1 MGGIFLNL
9 KTRDE
14 IKNEYW
20 MKFLKSGRIE
30 DYIMYNKYNKDDNI
44 ELAELGVLNDNSEQR
59 KNRRDCNQ
67 N

>member
-1 MGGIFLNL
+1 MNL

>member
-1 MGGIFLNL
+1 MNL
-9 KTRDE
+9 KTREE

-30 DYIMYNKYNKDDNI
+30 DYIMYNKYNKDNSV
-44 ELAELGVLNDNSEQR
+44 EFAEIGVTDDNSKQEES
-59 KNRRDCNQ
+59 RRHCSQ

>member
-1 MGGIFLNL
+1 MNL
-9 KTRDE
+9 KTREE

-30 DYIMYNKYNKDDNI
+30 DYIMYNKYNKDSSV
-44 ELAELGVLNDNSEQR
+44 EFAEIGVTDDNSKQEES
-59 KNRRDCNQ
+59 RRDCSQ